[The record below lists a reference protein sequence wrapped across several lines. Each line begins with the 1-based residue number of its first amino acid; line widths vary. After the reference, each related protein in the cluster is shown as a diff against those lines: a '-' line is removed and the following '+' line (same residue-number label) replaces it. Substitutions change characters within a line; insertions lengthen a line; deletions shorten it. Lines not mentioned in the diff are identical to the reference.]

1 MVRYLRKRFRHCIR
15 TNHDSRRAPAAPV
28 RKDSRAGHLGTQT
41 FGCASGHPNF
51 KKSGFDNLVGG
62 GWYGLYAPSKT
73 PTAVI
78 EPISSASI
86 RFLRDPGVTSK
97 LEAIGI
103 EATGLDPLALAAIQK
118 ADSAKW
124 GPVIRAAGVK
134 ADD

>member
-1 MVRYLRKRFRHCIR
+1 MTADVRPLHLSVKIRALATSGPKRSAVLPDIP
-15 TNHDSRRAPAAPV
+15 T
-28 RKDSRAGHLGTQT
+28 
-41 FGCASGHPNF
+41 F